1 MTRSKLWQMLVPL
14 AVLVI
19 FSSCAPEQPIAV
31 LDTPANLIL
40 NRGHIAPLAFGG
52 PMGLSWDDVE
62 DRQTFSVLVFRNAD
76 SVDPNAAVDR
86 IDGID
91 VLYLN
96 VNTAFG
102 SDLSDGPF
110 WFRVQA
116 LAGEDFSHLSE
127 PMGPFWYAMHSDV
140 LAFNAPGSYD
150 IFSNPAIPVVVIDT
164 RRIHEREAQGH
175 IAGDVHGLWPN
186 QGAVAEDGATH
197 AGFQDI
203 VLTEWQDFIAT
214 RLTPQQRANLD
225 PLLGYRDIHIFV
237 Y

>member
-1 MTRSKLWQMLVPL
+1 VKNRRLWQAIVPL
-14 AVLVI
+14 AVLVT
-19 FSSCAPEQPIAV
+19 FLSCATVPEQPLAV
-31 LDTPANLIL
+31 LDTPTNLIL

-76 SVDPNAAVDR
+76 SVDPSMAFDRVDDINA
-86 IDGID
+86 
-91 VLYLN
+91 LYLN
-96 VNTAFG
+96 VNEAFN
-102 SDLSDGPF
+102 DLRDGPF

-116 LAGEDFSHLSE
+116 LAGEDFSRLSE
-127 PMGPFWYAMHSDV
+127 PMGPFWYAMHSD
-140 LAFNAPGSYD
+140 AFAFDASGSYA

-164 RRIHEREAQGH
+164 RRIVEREAQGH

-186 QGAVAEDGATH
+186 AAAVEEGATH

-203 VLTEWQDFIAT
+203 VLAEWQDFIAT